1 VKELSDEKRLLV
13 AFLAMIVILF
23 VWGKF
28 YKPPPP
34 PAKPPTAPAVST
46 GTNSQ
51 SAQGNAASPAGAA
64 SSASTKA
71 NAALGPGQAAPLPTA
86 AQAGSETT
94 LVVES
99 PLCRIEFSNRGAVAR
114 SWKLKSYLDDE
125 KPPKPLELVNSSA
138 AQQFNAW
145 PLSLYLPDQPAQQP
159 GQQSGQ
165 QLQDRANSGLYQIT
179 PAPTASA
186 PGAPTTLTAPVTL
199 EFHWSDGHLDV
210 TKSISLTDD
219 YTTLI
224 KVTATLDGKLLPAG
238 VAWRGGFG
246 DIGVSNQSQSLVLFY
261 SENGKINTLAIKK
274 LGTTDHQ
281 DIPVLQEGQH
291 EFAGL
296 EDMFFTAA
304 FLPPTPPAS
313 GAPATPGLSLWHW
326 VQQHEIGDNDR
337 PAQEPEAQ
345 IAVGEAIPAPLNMRL
360 FVGPKDLRILAHL
373 RPQLDGLVNLGWF
386 GVIAKPL
393 MQVLQYTHRYIP
405 NWGWA
410 IVILTLIINMA
421 LFPLKISQFR
431 SMKKMQRVQPEVSQ
445 IQNRYKKYSM
455 SDPRKRKMN
464 EEVMAVYQR
473 EGVNPLGSCFP
484 MLIQLPFIYAFY
496 RMIGGT
502 IELRHAPWF
511 GWIHD
516 LSVHDPYYILP
527 LAMMASTFIMQ
538 KMTPTPTTDPTQQRM
553 AQIMPLALGFIF
565 FRLSAGLNL
574 YYFTSNLVG
583 VGQQVFLNRTDPLKG
598 APNSKPGKPAKLPK
612 PTNSS

>member
-1 VKELSDEKRLLV
+1 MKELSDEKRLLV

-46 GTNSQ
+46 GTNLQ
-51 SAQGNAASPAGAA
+51 SAPGPGQ
-64 SSASTKA
+64 SSAAFSASGSA
-71 NAALGPGQAAPLPTA
+71 NSAPTSPSQAGQAAPLPTA
-86 AQAGSETT
+86 VQAPAETT

-99 PLCRIEFSNRGAVAR
+99 PLYRIEFSNRGAVAR
-114 SWKLKSYLDDE
+114 SWKLKNYLDDE

-138 AQQFNAW
+138 AQQFSAW
-145 PLSLYLPDQPAQQP
+145 PLSIH
-159 GQQSGQ
+159 
-165 QLQDRANSGLYQIT
+165 LQDNQLETRANSALYELS
-179 PAPTASA
+179 PAVLTDSGSA
-186 PGAPTTLTAPVTL
+186 AGATTTLAAPVTL
-199 EFHWSDGHLDV
+199 AFHWSDGHLDI
-210 TKSISLTDD
+210 TKTISLSDD
-219 YTTLI
+219 YTALI

-238 VAWRGGFG
+238 IAWRGGFG
-246 DIGVSNQSQSLVLFY
+246 DIGVANQSQGVTVFY
-261 SENGKINTLAIKK
+261 SQNGKINLLPIKK
-274 LGTTDHQ
+274 LGTENHQ
-281 DIPVLQEGQH
+281 EIPILQEGEH
-291 EFAGL
+291 EFAGIQ
-296 EDMFFTAA
+296 DQFFVAG
-304 FLPPTPPAS
+304 FLPPTPPAA

-337 PAQEPEAQ
+337 PAEEPEAQ
-345 IAVGEAIPAPLNMRL
+345 IAVGQSTPAPLDMRL
-360 FVGPKDLRILAHL
+360 FVGPKDLRVLAHL

-386 GVIAKPL
+386 GIIAKPL
-393 MQVLQYTHRYIP
+393 MQVLQYTHRFIP

-516 LSVHDPYYILP
+516 LSVRDPYYILP
-527 LAMMASTFIMQ
+527 LAMMISTFLMQ

-583 VGQQVFLNRTDPLKG
+583 VTQQVFLNRTDPIKT
-598 APNSKPGKPAKLPK
+598 PSKPSKAPK
-612 PTNSS
+612 PNNSS

>member
-1 VKELSDEKRLLV
+1 MKELSDEKRLLV

-34 PAKPPTAPAVST
+34 PAKPPVAPAVST

-51 SAQGNAASPAGAA
+51 SAPGPGQA
-64 SSASTKA
+64 SSVSGSTS
-71 NAALGPGQAAPLPTA
+71 NAHTSPSQAAQAAPLPTA
-86 AQAGSETT
+86 VQAPAETT

-99 PLCRIEFSNRGAVAR
+99 PLYRIEFSNRGAVAR
-114 SWKLKSYLDDE
+114 SWKLKNYLDDE

-138 AQQFNAW
+138 AQQFSAW
-145 PLSLYLPDQPAQQP
+145 PLSIH
-159 GQQSGQ
+159 
-165 QLQDRANSGLYQIT
+165 LQDAQLETRANSGLYQLT
-179 PAPTASA
+179 PPAPNASA
-186 PGAPTTLTAPVTL
+186 PSASTPGAPTTLTAPVTL
-199 EFHWSDGHLDV
+199 AFHWSDGHLDI
-210 TKSISLTDD
+210 TKTISLTDD
-219 YTTLI
+219 YTALI
-224 KVTATLDGKLLPAG
+224 KVAATLDGKLLPAG
-238 VAWRGGFG
+238 IAWRGGFG
-246 DIGVSNQSQSLVLFY
+246 DIGVAQQSQGVTVFY
-261 SENGKINTLAIKK
+261 SQNGKINFLPIKK
-274 LGTTDHQ
+274 LGTENHQ
-281 DIPVLQEGQH
+281 EIPALQDGEH
-291 EFAGL
+291 EFAGIQ
-296 EDMFFTAA
+296 DQFFAAA
-304 FLPPTPPAS
+304 FMPPTPPAT

-337 PAQEPEAQ
+337 PAEEPEAQ
-345 IAVGEAIPAPLNMRL
+345 IAVGQPVPAPLDMRL
-360 FVGPKDLRILAHL
+360 FVGPKDLRVLAHL

-386 GVIAKPL
+386 GIIAKPL
-393 MQVLQYTHRYIP
+393 MQVLQYTHRFIP

-516 LSVHDPYYILP
+516 LSVRDPYYILP

-583 VGQQVFLNRTDPLKG
+583 VTQQVFLNRTDPIKPPTKG
-598 APNSKPGKPAKLPK
+598 SSKPPKLN
-612 PTNSS
+612 NSS

>member
-1 VKELSDEKRLLV
+1 MKELSDEKRLLV

-34 PAKPPTAPAVST
+34 PARPPVAPAVST

-51 SAQGNAASPAGAA
+51 SAPGPGQA
-64 SSASTKA
+64 SSASGSTSTA
-71 NAALGPGQAAPLPTA
+71 PTSPSQTAPLPTA
-86 AQAGSETT
+86 TQASAETT

-99 PLCRIEFSNRGAVAR
+99 PLYRIEFSNRGAVAR
-114 SWKLKSYLDDE
+114 SWKLKNYLDDE
-125 KPPKPLELVNSSA
+125 KPPRPLELVNSSA
-138 AQQFNAW
+138 AQQFSAW
-145 PLSLYLPDQPAQQP
+145 PLSIH
-159 GQQSGQ
+159 
-165 QLQDRANSGLYQIT
+165 LQDRQLEARANSALYQLAPPAASDA
-179 PAPTASA
+179 PAPS
-186 PGAPTTLTAPVTL
+186 TLSAPVTL
-199 EFHWSDGHLDV
+199 AFHWSDSHLDI
-210 TKSISLTDD
+210 TKTISLTDD
-219 YTTLI
+219 YTALI
-224 KVTATLDGKLLPAG
+224 KATATLDGKLLPAG
-238 VAWRGGFG
+238 IAWRGGFG
-246 DIGVSNQSQSLVLFY
+246 DIGVAQQSQGVTVFY
-261 SENGKINTLAIKK
+261 SQNGKINFLPIKK
-274 LGTTDHQ
+274 LGTENHQ
-281 DIPVLQEGQH
+281 EIPVLQDGEH
-291 EFAGL
+291 EFAGIQ
-296 EDMFFTAA
+296 DQFFAAA
-304 FLPPTPPAS
+304 FMPPTPNS
-313 GAPATPGLSLWHW
+313 TGAPATPGLSLWHW

-337 PAQEPEAQ
+337 PAEEPEAQ
-345 IAVGEAIPAPLNMRL
+345 IAVGQSTPAPLDMRL
-360 FVGPKDLRILAHL
+360 FVGPKDLRVLAHL

-386 GVIAKPL
+386 GIIAKPL
-393 MQVLQYTHRYIP
+393 MQVLQYTHRFIP

-516 LSVHDPYYILP
+516 LSVRDPYYILP
-527 LAMMASTFIMQ
+527 LAMMVSTFLMQ

-583 VGQQVFLNRTDPLKG
+583 VTQQVFLNRTDPIKT
-598 APNSKPGKPAKLPK
+598 PSKPSKPPK
-612 PTNSS
+612 PNNSS